1 MLLMSQWQLTIA
13 NQLLKIK
20 NNQKR
25 VIDYGGTFLI
35 CQAFNSFD
43 YKGSSWFKMYWLMT
57 TKASDG

>member
-25 VIDYGGTFLI
+25 VIDNGGTFLI
-35 CQAFNSFD
+35 CQEFNLGD
-43 YKGSSWFKMYWLMT
+43 LIGNEAADL
-57 TKASDG
+57 KAQVCDHEI

>member
-25 VIDYGGTFLI
+25 VIDNGGTFLI
-35 CQAFNSFD
+35 CQEFNLFD
-43 YKGSSWFKMYWLMT
+43 
-57 TKASDG
+57 